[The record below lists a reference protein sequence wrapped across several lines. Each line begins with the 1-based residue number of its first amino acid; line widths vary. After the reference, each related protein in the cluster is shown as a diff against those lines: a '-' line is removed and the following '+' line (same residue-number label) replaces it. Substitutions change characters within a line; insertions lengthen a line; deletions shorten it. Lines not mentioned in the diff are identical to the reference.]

1 MKIFKSITAFML
13 CWTIIA
19 FVTALIISFVFMV
32 DYVEVVHN
40 PLYIVVIVVANSAI
54 SGIVAEEVYEQ
65 SDNQIKQ

>member
-19 FVTALIISFVFMV
+19 FITALIISFVFMV

-40 PLYIVVIVVANSAI
+40 PLYIMLMIILNSVI
-54 SGIVAEEVYEQ
+54 SGIVADEIHKTI
-65 SDNQIKQ
+65 N

>member
-19 FVTALIISFVFMV
+19 FITALIISFVFMV

-40 PLYIVVIVVANSAI
+40 PLYIVLMIFANSTI
-54 SGIVAEEVYEQ
+54 SGIVADEVYT
-65 SDNQIKQ
+65 DITC

>member
-19 FVTALIISFVFMV
+19 FITALIISFVFIV

-40 PLYIVVIVVANSAI
+40 PAYILVMIFVNSTI
-54 SGIVAEEVYEQ
+54 SGIVADQVYI
-65 SDNQIKQ
+65 DTTC

>member
-19 FVTALIISFVFMV
+19 FITALIISFVFMV

-40 PLYIVVIVVANSAI
+40 PLYIVLMIFANSTI
-54 SGIVAEEVYEQ
+54 SGIVADQVYT
-65 SDNQIKQ
+65 DIAC

>member
-40 PLYIVVIVVANSAI
+40 PLFVVIMIVVNSTI
-54 SGIVAEEVYEQ
+54 SGIVADEVYT
-65 SDNQIKQ
+65 NLI